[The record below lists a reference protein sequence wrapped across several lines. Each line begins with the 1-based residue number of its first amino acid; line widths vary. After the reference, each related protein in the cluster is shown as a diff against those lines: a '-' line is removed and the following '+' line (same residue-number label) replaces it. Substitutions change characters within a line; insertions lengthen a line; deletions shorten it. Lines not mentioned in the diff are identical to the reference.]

1 MENAVRPE
9 DASPSLSE
17 MLISTP
23 WTFSKPYREP
33 SSVGALQMTTVKKVR
48 TLPFITTTV
57 LPYNIPVPPFIYIFS
72 YFFDMGFQIRC

>member
-23 WTFSKPYREP
+23 WTFSKLYRQP
-33 SSVGALQMTTVKKVR
+33 SSVEALQMPTVKKGR
-48 TLPFITTTV
+48 TLPFITITV
-57 LPYNIPVPPFIYIFS
+57 LPYNIPVPPFTYIFS
-72 YFFDMGFQIRC
+72 YFFDVGFQIGC